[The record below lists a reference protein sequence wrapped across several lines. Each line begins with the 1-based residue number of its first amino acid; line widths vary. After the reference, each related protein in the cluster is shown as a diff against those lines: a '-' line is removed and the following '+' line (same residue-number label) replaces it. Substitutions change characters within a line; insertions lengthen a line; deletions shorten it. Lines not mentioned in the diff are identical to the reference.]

1 METLIDLYFLHM
13 NTFLP
18 LLHRP
23 TFEKAV
29 SERLHLCDEGF
40 GATVLLVCAVGS
52 RYSGDMR
59 VNLEGEFDAHRS
71 SGWKWFVQVQKTQVS
86 SMEWPTLHE
95 LQKCVVCHRS
105 RPLFSKMFSHSYSA
119 IALSHVPRRLLNPT
133 RFLDNSRSW
142 HSNGAG
148 CRRSQEA
155 DASSGIRV
163 NGRAGAMEA
172 CVLVSAPCSCNI

>member
-1 METLIDLYFLHM
+1 METLIDLYFNHR

-59 VNLEGEFDAHRS
+59 VNLEGEIDAHHS

-86 SMEWPTLHE
+86 SMEWPTLYE
-95 LQKCVVCHRS
+95 LQKCVVRHHPDLS
-105 RPLFSKMFSHSYSA
+105 LSKTF
-119 IALSHVPRRLLNPT
+119 
-133 RFLDNSRSW
+133 
-142 HSNGAG
+142 
-148 CRRSQEA
+148 
-155 DASSGIRV
+155 
-163 NGRAGAMEA
+163 
-172 CVLVSAPCSCNI
+172 